1 MPIKSIGLPLLLT
14 VALLATACSGG
25 NSDRTANSSP
35 KFLQYYRQGE
45 QLYIQ
50 HCSNCHQRDGS
61 GLRQIYPPLDTS
73 DYMRNNRDEVI
84 CLIRFG
90 VEAPL
95 VVNGIEF
102 VQPMPGIP
110 SLTDLEIAQIVT
122 YIYNTW
128 SHDEGIIEVKDVSE
142 VLRACDD
149 REVVGNKRKR

>member
-1 MPIKSIGLPLLLT
+1 MRIRRIAPSLLFT
-14 VALLATACSGG
+14 AWLLAAACSGG
-25 NSDRTANSSP
+25 NSNRTASSSP

-50 HCSNCHQRDGS
+50 NCSNCHQQDGS
-61 GLRQIYPPLDTS
+61 GLRQLYPPLDTS
-73 DYMRNNRDEVI
+73 DYMNANRNEVI

-90 VEAPL
+90 MADPL

-110 SLTDLEIAQIVT
+110 SLTDLEIAEIAT

-128 SHDEGIIEVKDVSE
+128 SHEEGIIEVKEVSDALKE
-142 VLRACDD
+142 CEGRPVI
-149 REVVGNKRKR
+149 GNKR